1 MKNVDRTEAL
11 LSKISLFVGERGA
24 LGEKVLKERKDPFS
38 VLVSVLLSARTRD
51 ETTEK
56 VVNTLFSRASSPE
69 QMLALTQAELE
80 SLLHPLGFY
89 RQKAKHLLELSRLLE
104 ERFSGRVPD
113 TREELV
119 SLPGVG
125 RKTANLVLN
134 LSFEKEA
141 ICVDTHVHRISNR
154 LGLVKTRTPGETEE
168 ALMGVLPRN
177 WWIPINR
184 LLVVFGK
191 EVCLPRYP
199 KCPLCPVRD
208 LCPLG
213 QGEKR

>member
-1 MKNVDRTEAL
+1 MLT
-11 LSKISLFVGERGA
+11 LS
-24 LGEKVLKERKDPFS
+24 
-38 VLVSVLLSARTRD
+38 
-51 ETTEK
+51 
-56 VVNTLFSRASSPE
+56 
-69 QMLALTQAELE
+69 QAELE

-134 LSFEKEA
+134 LSFGKEA